1 MLKKLLILLTTLLA
15 LVLTIGAGPE
25 HGSTLYF
32 EPLTASG
39 TPGSE
44 PACAPFKLP
53 AGFYQHILVEE
64 DGVCGEGTTFDVYD
78 VDGAVNALGDVVDLN
93 DMNVTNETN
102 PYFFLRGKY
111 MYRTHEHGSNGA
123 ISVVS
128 LKTGEVRLLATDPSW
143 CRFDGIEWTPW
154 GTLLAAEECG
164 AGGRL
169 FEFIIN
175 PYNPMELLEIHDR
188 PAVGRMSHEGVVVD
202 NQGNIYVVDELNGGS
217 IYKFVPNSWGDL
229 SSGTLYAL
237 NIVDE
242 DAAPG
247 NGTGTAEW
255 LALVPGQNG
264 VITDPSINA
273 RAAADEAGATDYF
286 RPEDAEIIGD
296 TIYVATTTTNQ
307 VYAFNAT
314 GAPFVTEFVG
324 VGVNINAESDV
335 PEYGLSS
342 PDNLAKDALGNLYIV
357 EDNSGKSDIWVATPD
372 LDGDGH
378 ADQVVLA
385 ATLTTPGAE
394 ATGIY
399 FNLPRDPYTLYVN
412 VQHADDGND
421 MTIAIDKNSSW
432 LPR

>member
-1 MLKKLLILLTTLLA
+1 
-15 LVLTIGAGPE
+15 
-25 HGSTLYF
+25 
-32 EPLTASG
+32 
-39 TPGSE
+39 
-44 PACAPFKLP
+44 
-53 AGFYQHILVEE
+53 
-64 DGVCGEGTTFDVYD
+64 
-78 VDGAVNALGDVVDLN
+78 
-93 DMNVTNETN
+93 
-102 PYFFLRGKY
+102 
-111 MYRTHEHGSNGA
+111 
-123 ISVVS
+123 
-128 LKTGEVRLLATDPSW
+128 
-143 CRFDGIEWTPW
+143 
-154 GTLLAAEECG
+154 
-164 AGGRL
+164 
-169 FEFIIN
+169 
-175 PYNPMELLEIHDR
+175 
-188 PAVGRMSHEGVVVD
+188 
-202 NQGNIYVVDELNGGS
+202 
-217 IYKFVPNSWGDL
+217 
-229 SSGTLYAL
+229 
-237 NIVDE
+237 
-242 DAAPG
+242 
-247 NGTGTAEW
+247 
-255 LALVPGQNG
+255 
-264 VITDPSINA
+264 
-273 RAAADEAGATDYF
+273 
-286 RPEDAEIIGD
+286 
-296 TIYVATTTTNQ
+296 IYVATTTTNQ